1 MSFLLDT
8 NIISDLMRRI
18 LSPALIRR
26 LAITPPED
34 QGTSSITVGELYYGA
49 RRLGAPGDALVKRI
63 EAALPGN
70 LVVHSFDAPAAKV
83 YGALRSELERRGTP
97 IGDADLRIASI
108 ALANELIV
116 VTGNVRHFER
126 VPRLAV
132 ENWLV

>member
-8 NIISDLMRRI
+8 NIISDLTRR
-18 LSPALIRR
+18 SPSPDLVRR

-34 QGTSSITVGELYYGA
+34 QSTSSITVGELYYGA
-49 RRLGAPGDALVKRI
+49 RRLGARGDALAERV
-63 EAALPGN
+63 ETAMLAN

-83 YGALRSELERRGTP
+83 YGALRSELESRGTP

-108 ALANELIV
+108 ALANKLIV

-126 VPRLAV
+126 VPGLTV